1 MATYRPTIGLEI
13 HAELKTATKMFCNSR
28 NDPDEERPNINV
40 CPVCMGHP
48 GTLPVVNREAVHHVL
63 RVGTALG
70 SELADF
76 TEFDRKN
83 YFYPDLPKGYQISQY
98 QYPLVIGGSLRGVQL
113 TRIHLEEDAARS
125 YHGEGGSTLI
135 DFNRAGVPLMEMVTD
150 PVMKGPED
158 AVQFAKELQI
168 LLRTLKV
175 SDANLEKG
183 EMRFDVNV
191 SVSPD
196 ESLGTKV
203 EVKNVNSFRSLER
216 AIIFEVKR
224 QTELLERGEAVV
236 QETRGWD
243 DTTETTSSQ
252 RLKESSHDYRYFPD
266 PDIPKFKLSL
276 LGEFSKDEIRK
287 TLPELP
293 WEKRDRLVS
302 QGVRAEDA
310 EILVTDETF
319 SAVYSSEIESISNE
333 KERTFATNLLL
344 GEVRSKNPG
353 KEVFENLKG
362 AFSALSSLYVNGT
375 ISSTAAKQIIG
386 VIMANGGDAAR
397 LATEMGLTQV
407 TDLGHIEKIV
417 DEVFAEFPKVVEEL
431 RAGKEEVIQ
440 FLIGQGMK
448 KSKGSA
454 KPDLLKEVI
463 HKKVQ

>member
-13 HAELKTATKMFCNSR
+13 HAELKTATKMFCNSK

-48 GTLPVVNREAVHHVL
+48 GTLPVVNREAVRHVL

-191 SVSPD
+191 SVSSD
-196 ESLGTKV
+196 DSLGTKV

-224 QTELLERGEAVV
+224 QTELLERGETIV

-276 LGEFSKDEIRK
+276 IDSFRKDEIHK
-287 TLPELP
+287 LLPELP
-293 WEKRDRLVS
+293 WQMRDRLIAR
-302 QGVRAEDA
+302 GVRPEDA
-310 EILVTDETF
+310 EILVTDPLF
-319 SAVYSSEIESISNE
+319 SNVYTKEIESIDNE
-333 KERTFATNLLL
+333 KERMFATNLLL

-353 KEVFENLKG
+353 EHVFANLSG
-362 AFSALSSLYVNGT
+362 AFSALSTLYAKGT
-375 ISSTAAKQIIG
+375 ISSTAAKQILG
-386 VIMANGGDAAR
+386 VMMEKGGNAESLAA
-397 LATEMGLTQV
+397 EMGLTQV

-417 DEVFAEFPKVVEEL
+417 EEVFAEFPKVVEEL
-431 RAGKEEVIQ
+431 RAGKVEVIQ

-463 HKKVQ
+463 HKKIQ